1 MAQVKD
7 VLRSVP
13 FFSRLDDDLLRAIE
27 GLVMERTF
35 YKGELLFMEGGECPG
50 LYIVKS
56 GLVRIFKTSPEGK
69 EQVLL
74 IARPGESFNEVPV
87 FDGGPNPA
95 SAEAMERTTV
105 YILPSSDLLELVR
118 RRPDITLELLKTFA
132 VRLRRLTMLVED
144 LSFRHVT
151 SRLARLLLEV
161 AESQAGSGPPR
172 RLTQQ
177 QMAAIVG
184 TAREMVGRSL
194 KTFEQAGAIRIEGRR
209 IKVVKPEILRKM
221 L

>member
-105 YILPSSDLLELVR
+105 YVLPSSDLLELVR